1 MKSKVIVAIVLSAV
15 ALMAGDKTTSSRSE
29 SFSISKDERHHTL
42 TFTNFEAESEYSV
55 SVGASG
61 GKLVSAS
68 APSGIMVTPTDQSE
82 LFSSATA
89 TKTAGTLPDSF
100 NFVFSGYFRPDGD
113 IEEGSDLPWDVEV
126 GTEFYYIKSDQED
139 GEKEI
144 VVPAG
149 TSVTYTAYEGAST
162 KNSNWTVNGQ
172 SKNNESSIIFNR
184 NWWDV
189 PGWFSASMG
198 TPDPDIYSISASPV
212 DRSNVSDS
220 GVMTVVGV
228 ASVGGHGKI
237 STREEAPGG
246 TDKWTDEETIYA
258 QPQSVV
264 HLAMSLT
271 PSVTPDDNLKNS
283 INWSVSGWT
292 ASITPDESNKL
303 EATFKPGSCGDY
315 VVTASCGSS
324 QRLIRIKVSAPKIHS
339 VTFDGNIIIY
349 KDTGGSYSGEAWKD
363 DDLDGDSDLTDANA
377 DSSKKYSPIAYRSTS
392 TMSAT
397 AVFKPNC
404 LKSSPVND
412 KDFII
417 AYDVEAAV
425 KKIRFAPY
433 SSGGINNWSS
443 PTNFNMAGTTV
454 TAANPF
460 HSSPQVGY
468 HSSFELAWEVGFGES
483 GTSDDNLLWERSYSE
498 HELYLTYNAST
509 PSYETVFHIGC
520 TNGNGTIDK
529 SSYISSIW
537 NEYFSSNNVQK
548 KGSDKNLKYWGTQ
561 SQAGDY
567 PRGYENLLNLE
578 DGRCGEW
585 NQFFQAVI
593 DVQGFSVSPRVV
605 SLVFQKPFSPAVG
618 GLSSSAS
625 GFLVKNWSFGISS
638 GTGAFPYRR
647 GEYTAGTN
655 SGKGNPNS
663 QPWFWDHVVSDVNG
677 QIYDPSYG
685 LKTNSKSSYQNSA
698 VAGWFDN
705 TIILSPSPS
714 SINDFAPDNATNQ
727 VSNYNL

>member
-1 MKSKVIVAIVLSAV
+1 
-15 ALMAGDKTTSSRSE
+15 
-29 SFSISKDERHHTL
+29 
-42 TFTNFEAESEYSV
+42 
-55 SVGASG
+55 
-61 GKLVSAS
+61 
-68 APSGIMVTPTDQSE
+68 
-82 LFSSATA
+82 
-89 TKTAGTLPDSF
+89 
-100 NFVFSGYFRPDGD
+100 
-113 IEEGSDLPWDVEV
+113 
-126 GTEFYYIKSDQED
+126 
-139 GEKEI
+139 
-144 VVPAG
+144 
-149 TSVTYTAYEGAST
+149 
-162 KNSNWTVNGQ
+162 
-172 SKNNESSIIFNR
+172 
-184 NWWDV
+184 
-189 PGWFSASMG
+189 
-198 TPDPDIYSISASPV
+198 
-212 DRSNVSDS
+212 
-220 GVMTVVGV
+220 MTVVGV
-228 ASVGGHGKI
+228 ASLGGHGKI

-349 KDTGGSYSGEAWKD
+349 KDTGGSYSGEAWMD

-433 SSGGINNWSS
+433 SSGGTNNWSS

-520 TNGNGTIDK
+520 TNADGK
-529 SSYISSIW
+529 SSESQVVASIW
-537 NEYFSSNNVQK
+537 SGFNGRNVK
-548 KGSDKNLKYWGTQ
+548 RK
-561 SQAGDY
+561 
-567 PRGYENLLNLE
+567 
-578 DGRCGEW
+578 DGVALTYYRSYLTT
-585 NQFFQAVI
+585 VT
-593 DVQGFSVSPRVV
+593 S
-605 SLVFQKPFSPAVG
+605 VG
-618 GLSSSAS
+618 GLLAGTDGQCGSWANFFQTALGVHGIVSDYILFTPQSSVGE
-625 GFLVKNWSFGISS
+625 GFIVKTWSFAGTGSS
-638 GTGAFPYRR
+638 GDVDFPYANAFPDNGNIVGLTQYHW
-647 GEYTAGTN
+647 GTPEEVSYTSGTAGQNN
-655 SGKGNPNS
+655 SKPASLFKN
-663 QPWFWDHVVSDVNG
+663 H
-677 QIYDPSYG
+677 QIIRYGSVYYDPSYG
-685 LKTNSKSSYQNSA
+685 IQHNSLQSIDDSLSGFFKMSPTALLFKKNP
-698 VAGWFDN
+698 AG
-705 TIILSPSPS
+705 TQI
-714 SINDFAPDNATNQ
+714 SIN
-727 VSNYNL
+727 VY